1 MGDTTWLCLT
11 ASSGW
16 SYRLILGKGR
26 IDNRNKSNSNKLFFC
41 LKGQW
46 DRQADIR
53 WERDLEMKEA
63 EWLAAY
69 GWRWWEGPFRVQL
82 KWVAIRVGVAIE
94 NMGRVL
100 WPCPES

>member
-1 MGDTTWLCLT
+1 MWVLVGLQVGDTTWLCLA

-26 IDNRNKSNSNKLFFC
+26 IDNRNKSNKLFFC
-41 LKGQW
+41 PKGQW

-63 EWLAAY
+63 ERLVAY
-69 GWRWWEGPFRVQL
+69 GWRWWEGLFRVQL
-82 KWVAIRVGVAIE
+82 KWVAVRVG
-94 NMGRVL
+94 
-100 WPCPES
+100 SDH